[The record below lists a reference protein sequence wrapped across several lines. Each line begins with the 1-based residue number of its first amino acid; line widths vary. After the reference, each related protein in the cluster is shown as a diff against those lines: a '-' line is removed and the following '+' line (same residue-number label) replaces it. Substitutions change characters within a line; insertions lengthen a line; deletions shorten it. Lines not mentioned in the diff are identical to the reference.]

1 MFPKPNT
8 KKISHKYSFKI
19 DMTRTWSYYKW
30 IKMSC
35 NKQRKD
41 DTNFQ
46 LTFFFYVKNFYI
58 GYIKCCYFN
67 NVLSSCLNWMFCN
80 MELHHWQFWLTLILK
95 IQSLIQINVYCN
107 AGVGKYRNVPLVPG
121 LVVWKKL
128 LVRTKYY
135 LSWVFFTFNTCKH
148 ICWFMSVSVDFF

>member
-1 MFPKPNT
+1 M
-8 KKISHKYSFKI
+8 
-19 DMTRTWSYYKW
+19 
-30 IKMSC
+30 
-35 NKQRKD
+35 
-41 DTNFQ
+41 
-46 LTFFFYVKNFYI
+46 
-58 GYIKCCYFN
+58 
-67 NVLSSCLNWMFCN
+67 SSCLNWMFCN

-135 LSWVFFTFNTCKH
+135 LSWFFFTFNTCKH
-148 ICWFMSVSVDFF
+148 ICWFMSVSVDFFLSIASWSVTKWKESVLPSDINWNKPNLFHMVLHYCVKLHILF